1 MAFPFE
7 NIINGKGKK
16 NVPLRLSKISLTSFR
31 NYEALRL
38 ETGGA
43 LQIVMAGPNGA
54 GKTNILEAVSL
65 LAPGKGLRGAE
76 LDELT
81 SRDAGTDARWAV
93 AAELESTAGFS
104 LRLGTGLERKAGGAA
119 RRVIRLNGKEVKGQR
134 HLSEHVAAVWLTP
147 QMDRIFTE
155 GAAARRKF
163 LDRLVFAYAPDHVTH
178 LNRYDKNLRER
189 LRLLTDMRTPDP
201 RWLDTLESQIA
212 ADAVSIAA
220 ARAHLLARLS
230 HHLHELSQLQTL
242 FPAPAVRLVCG
253 VAAALEKH
261 PALAVEQSTAETLRA
276 SRMTDA
282 AAGRTAAGTHR
293 ADFAVRYAAKDMPA
307 DQCSTGE
314 QKGLLL
320 SIVLA
325 HALMM
330 RAEKGFVPLL
340 LLDEVA
346 AHLDDDRRAQ
356 LFAHLQALGGQVW
369 LTGTEAALF
378 GALKDAAVFMI
389 DSGHVLSAYSSLR
402 EAGAP

>member
-1 MAFPFE
+1 M
-7 NIINGKGKK
+7 
-16 NVPLRLSKISLTSFR
+16 PLHLSKISLTSFR

-38 ETGGA
+38 DTGGA

-76 LDELT
+76 LEELT
-81 SRDAGTDARWAV
+81 CRAAEGDARWAV
-93 AAELESTAGFS
+93 AAELESAGGFA
-104 LRLGTGLERKAGGAA
+104 LRLGTGLDRKAGGAA

-134 HLSEHVAAVWLTP
+134 NLSEHVAAVWLTP

-163 LDRLVFAYAPDHVTH
+163 LDRLVFAYTPDHVTH

-189 LRLLTDMRTPDP
+189 LRLLTGMRTPDP
-201 RWLDTLESQIA
+201 RWLETLETQIA
-212 ADAVSIAA
+212 GDAVSIAA

-230 HHLHELSQLQTL
+230 HHLADLSRLQTL
-242 FPAPAVRLVCG
+242 FPAPAVQLVCG
-253 VAAALEKH
+253 IAGALENS
-261 PALAVEQSTAETLRA
+261 PALALEQTLAAQLARA
-276 SRMTDA
+276 RAADA
-282 AAGRTAAGTHR
+282 AAGRTSIGTHR

-330 RAEKGFVPLL
+330 KAEKGFVPLL

-356 LFAHLQALGGQVW
+356 LFAHLQALGAQVW
-369 LTGTEAALF
+369 LTGTDAALF
-378 GALKDAAVFMI
+378 AALKDAAVFMV
-389 DSGHVLSAYSSLR
+389 DAGHAYPRPSLLR
-402 EAGAP
+402 ETGPL

>member
-1 MAFPFE
+1 M
-7 NIINGKGKK
+7 
-16 NVPLRLSKISLTSFR
+16 PLRLSKISLTRFR

-201 RWLDTLESQIA
+201 R
-212 ADAVSIAA
+212 
-220 ARAHLLARLS
+220 
-230 HHLHELSQLQTL
+230 
-242 FPAPAVRLVCG
+242 
-253 VAAALEKH
+253 
-261 PALAVEQSTAETLRA
+261 
-276 SRMTDA
+276 
-282 AAGRTAAGTHR
+282 
-293 ADFAVRYAAKDMPA
+293 
-307 DQCSTGE
+307 
-314 QKGLLL
+314 
-320 SIVLA
+320 
-325 HALMM
+325 
-330 RAEKGFVPLL
+330 
-340 LLDEVA
+340 
-346 AHLDDDRRAQ
+346 
-356 LFAHLQALGGQVW
+356 
-369 LTGTEAALF
+369 
-378 GALKDAAVFMI
+378 
-389 DSGHVLSAYSSLR
+389 
-402 EAGAP
+402 